1 MKTGISVCIPARNSA
16 WCLPDCLKSLE
27 NQSIKPNE
35 IVICVGPS
43 RDETERIVRSFKK
56 RSKIPT
62 KIVYDEKGLRTG
74 YARKTLV
81 DNSETETILWIDSDC
96 VAPPNW
102 IEMHLKAIQNHD
114 YDVISGP
121 QVVVSEGFIQSMRKE
136 KGELDTEK
144 IRTQKKSVRAYPINI
159 ISNGNCSMKK
169 DIILKAGNYDPLF
182 SRGQDWD
189 ITIRL
194 RAINA
199 KMAWNNELACLHRAQ
214 KNRYARSL
222 KDGTFLKFLY
232 KYGFRYVSYNP
243 IHFAAF
249 SLRVFLLFSIFLI
262 ALSTIYAKIFLP
274 SLLLLL
280 FSASS
285 LIYGTWKKRG
295 LNIQSLIV
303 ELCKCVGEFLT
314 IFEILGFKDKKGPGY
329 GKFSL
334 PVTRRIRNLNRSED
348 KDV

>member
-1 MKTGISVCIPARNSA
+1 MTLNEKIKSGVSVCIPTRSSA
-16 WCLPDCLKSLE
+16 WSLPDCLRSLE
-27 NQSIKPNE
+27 NQSIKPDE
-35 IVICVGPS
+35 VVICVGPS
-43 RDETERIVRSFKK
+43 RDETEEMVKSFKK
-56 RSKIPT
+56 RSQIPV
-62 KIVYDEKGLRTG
+62 KIVYDEKGLGTG

-144 IRTQKKSVRAYPINI
+144 IRTQKKSVRAYSINI

-199 KMAWNNELACLHRAQ
+199 KMAWSNELACLHRAQ

-249 SLRVFLLFSIFLI
+249 SLRALLLFSIFLLV
-262 ALSTIYAKIFLP
+262 LSSIYVKIFLP

-285 LIYGTWKKRG
+285 LIYGVRKKHG

-303 ELCKCVGEFLT
+303 ELCKCLGEFLT
-314 IFEILGFKDKKGPGY
+314 IFEILGFKDKKGLGY
-329 GKFSL
+329 GIFSL
-334 PVTRRIRNLNRSED
+334 PAEEPN
-348 KDV
+348 